1 MPGLPH
7 SRRPGFTLVEI
18 LMVLAIMGIM
28 TVVTM
33 PSLVKSIRGNRLRV
47 GTRTI
52 VMAANYARTSAILRN
67 QEMKLTLDKGN
78 NQVSVDPL
86 RSAAPALPGD
96 QIFQTEPSTP
106 LTGTPPPDPDA
117 PAETGT
123 SAAPFTSII
132 RKLDAVQIES
142 FSVEGKKDSLKG
154 DAATILYQSNGRCTP
169 FEARVVDEF
178 GSGMVIT
185 VDAIGSVKVT
195 QKGD

>member
-7 SRRPGFTLVEI
+7 SRRPGFTLIEI

-96 QIFQTEPSTP
+96 QIFQTEPTP
-106 LTGTPPPDPDA
+106 LSGTPPSDPDT
-117 PAETGT
+117 PAEPGA
-123 SAAPFTSII
+123 SAAPFTSIL

-142 FSVEGKKDSLKG
+142 FNVEGKKDSLKG
-154 DAATILYQSNGRCTP
+154 DVATILYQSNGRCTP
-169 FEARVVDEF
+169 FEARVIDEF
-178 GSGMVIT
+178 GSSMVIT

-195 QKGD
+195 QKGN

>member
-1 MPGLPH
+1 MPRLPH

-96 QIFQTEPSTP
+96 QIFQTESTP
-106 LTGTPPPDPDA
+106 LAGTPPSGPDA
-117 PAETGT
+117 PAEPGA
-123 SAAPFTSII
+123 SAAPFASII

-142 FSVEGKKDSLKG
+142 FNVEGKKDSLKG
-154 DAATILYQSNGRCTP
+154 EVATILYQSNGRCTP
-169 FEARVVDEF
+169 FEARVIDEF
-178 GSGMVIT
+178 GSSMVIT

-195 QKGD
+195 QKGN